1 MPAVTAGTVAEGD
14 IGVGDEQQDGV
25 RQHECEGDERNLNV
39 VLQQGV
45 DSERC
50 GDCLEPRDQRE
61 LQREDR
67 QSHEAERN
75 REFNEERTAWWHA
88 LADRQ
93 QERRQAEQQVEE
105 HPDKATQGVPH
116 CVITPTTRSGPA
128 PDLLTLPRRSA
139 HIRPT
144 PRPALVTEIA
154 QLPRTRRSH
163 QRESYVPS

>member
-1 MPAVTAGTVAEGD
+1 
-14 IGVGDEQQDGV
+14 V
-25 RQHECEGDERNLNV
+25 RQRECEGDERNLNV

-67 QSHEAERN
+67 QSREAERN
-75 REFNEERTAWWHA
+75 REFNEERTAWRRA

-105 HPDKATQGVPH
+105 HPDKPLKVFLIASS
-116 CVITPTTRSGPA
+116 R
-128 PDLLTLPRRSA
+128 PRRGQA
-139 HIRPT
+139 R
-144 PRPALVTEIA
+144 
-154 QLPRTRRSH
+154 PRTC
-163 QRESYVPS
+163 